1 MLNSVNLVGRLTRD
15 PELRYTNSNK
25 ATCSFNLAVEQDF
38 VDRNGNRDA
47 DFPNCVVWNKP
58 AETFTNLAHKG
69 TMLSVTGRLSTRNY
83 QDKNGNKRYVTEVI
97 VSSYSMIDDYG
108 QGRQGNQNQNNQQNG
123 QRQNQNNG
131 NFGKYNQNQQGQIQ
145 NNGNFSKYNQN
156 PNNPNGQYQNQNF
169 GNNGNYNQPGPVDP
183 NTLPFA
189 DDQGNFR
196 G

>member
-25 ATCSFNLAVEQDF
+25 ATCSFSLAVEQDF
-38 VDRNGNRDA
+38 VDR
-47 DFPNCVVWNKP
+47 
-58 AETFTNLAHKG
+58 
-69 TMLSVTGRLSTRNY
+69 
-83 QDKNGNKRYVTEVI
+83 NGNKRYVTEVI

-169 GNNGNYNQPGPVDP
+169 GNNGNYDQGNYVDP
-183 NTLPFA
+183 NSIPFA

>member
-1 MLNSVNLVGRLTRD
+1 MGRLTRD

-25 ATCSFNLAVEQDF
+25 ATFSFSLAVEQDF

-69 TMLSVTGRLSTRNY
+69 TMLSVTGRLSTRSY

-108 QGRQGNQNQNNQQNG
+108 QGRNGNRDQNNQQNG
-123 QRQNQNNG
+123 QSQNQKNG
-131 NFGKYNQNQQGQIQ
+131 NFG
-145 NNGNFSKYNQN
+145 NNNQN
-156 PNNPNGQYQNQNF
+156 PNNQNGQYQNQNF
-169 GNNGNYNQPGPVDP
+169 GNNGNYDQQMDP
-183 NTLPFA
+183 NWVPPFA